1 MKRILLVIGIL
12 LLAVSFAFAA
22 GPKSYQVTGP
32 VLEVTKDKIAVQKGK
47 EKWEIALDPA
57 KPVPAGLK
65 VGDKVT
71 IEYTM
76 TATDIKVKDAG
87 KKTDKKKK

>member
-1 MKRILLVIGIL
+1 MKRIFLVIGIL

-47 EKWEIALDPA
+47 DKWEIALDPA
-57 KPVPAGLK
+57 KQVPAGLK

-87 KKTDKKKK
+87 KKADKKKK

>member
-1 MKRILLVIGIL
+1 MKRILFVIGIL

-32 VLEVTKDKIAVQKGK
+32 VLELTKDKIVVKKGSD
-47 EKWEIALDPA
+47 KWEIALNPS
-57 KPVPAGLK
+57 KPVPTGLK

-71 IEYTM
+71 VEYTM
-76 TATDIKVKDAG
+76 KATDIKVKDTG
-87 KKTDKKKK
+87 KKAEKKKK

>member
-47 EKWEIALDPA
+47 DKWEIALDPT

-87 KKTDKKKK
+87 KKAEKKKK